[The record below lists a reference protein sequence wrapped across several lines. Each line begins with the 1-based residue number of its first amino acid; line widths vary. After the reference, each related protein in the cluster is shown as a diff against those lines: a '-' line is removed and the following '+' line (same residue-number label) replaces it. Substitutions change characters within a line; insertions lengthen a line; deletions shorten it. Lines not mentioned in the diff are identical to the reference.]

1 MLMLS
6 TFGGIGVR
14 LFSNHGRMK
23 VEQYGNFAEEFN
35 MVLFYVSQSHTGGA
49 RREVSGAVEATEAML
64 LRHDAHHEVLAVPG
78 GDLGESLRL
87 AFFVAVFGAVVRGG
101 HPAAAVAE
109 ERAVLV
115 RVVDAVICWNI
126 AIKYQLLRRTISKII
141 LNIQPAGTYYM
152 LYTN

>member
-1 MLMLS
+1 MRRAL
-6 TFGGIGVR
+6 TAPVDVR
-14 LFSNHGRMK
+14 
-23 VEQYGNFAEEFN
+23 
-35 MVLFYVSQSHTGGA
+35 
-49 RREVSGAVEATEAML
+49 GAVEPAKAD
-64 LRHDAHHEVLAVPG
+64 RVGHDAHHEVLAVPG

-87 AFFVAVFGAVVRGG
+87 ALFVAVFGAVVRGG

-152 LYTN
+152 LYTCTLNPPKKNHV